1 MPTKTKKAAKPA
13 KVGANTKTAK
23 YYVVLVELDTKLPA
37 NGQSKPHLYIGMS
50 KTPPEARLKTLQG
63 SRLAGP
69 DYARGHYV
77 KIYEASPYA
86 KPRTSADVARRRRD
100 EQIEKYIR
108 RGHFVNNGEKFHVYV
123 VDLKQ
128 DHLKTQPAK
137 GHVYVGS
144 TSKDVNTRIEEH
156 RVKRKSETDKKLNS
170 NYVTSYLIGHNKKL
184 SPAGYF
190 STRTSAEDAEEKLA
204 EELCRKGYL
213 VRAGQ
218 FTPNAKTCIS
228 KRKTKK

>member
-23 YYVVLVELDTKLPA
+23 YYVVIVELDTKSRA
-37 NGQSKPHLYIGMS
+37 RDKTKPHLYIGMS

-86 KPRTSADVARRRRD
+86 KPRTSADVARRRCD

-128 DHLKTQPAK
+128 DHLEIMPKS
-137 GHVYVGS
+137 GYVYVGR
-144 TSKDVNTRIEEH
+144 TSKTPEERFKQH
-156 RVKRKSETDKKLNS
+156 MGGKPLEGKDRRSKVVKRLGIRLSYDLMPKSVSTETQSIQLEKDWAKRLKDRG
-170 NYVTSYLIGHNKKL
+170 YRVE
-184 SPAGYF
+184 AG
-190 STRTSAEDAEEKLA
+190 DA
-204 EELCRKGYL
+204 
-213 VRAGQ
+213 
-218 FTPNAKTCIS
+218 TPD
-228 KRKTKK
+228 RKTKK

>member
-23 YYVVLVELDTKLPA
+23 YYVVIVELDTKSRA
-37 NGQSKPHLYIGMS
+37 RDKTKPHLYIGMS
-50 KTPPEARLKTLQG
+50 KTPPEDWLEKFKGPGTAG
-63 SRLAGP
+63 S

-128 DHLKTQPAK
+128 DHLEIMPKS
-137 GHVYVGS
+137 GYVYVGR
-144 TSKDVNTRIEEH
+144 TSKTPEERFKQH
-156 RVKRKSETDKKLNS
+156 MGGKPLEGKDRRSKVVKRLGIRLSYDLMPKSVSTETQSIQLEKDWAKRLKDRG
-170 NYVTSYLIGHNKKL
+170 YRVE
-184 SPAGYF
+184 AG
-190 STRTSAEDAEEKLA
+190 DA
-204 EELCRKGYL
+204 
-213 VRAGQ
+213 
-218 FTPNAKTCIS
+218 TPD
-228 KRKTKK
+228 RKTKK

>member
-1 MPTKTKKAAKPA
+1 MPAKTKKPA
-13 KVGANTKTAK
+13 KTAK
-23 YYVVLVELDTKLPA
+23 YCVVIVELDTKLR
-37 NGQSKPHLYIGMS
+37 GRDKTKPHLYIGIS
-50 KTPPEARLKTLQG
+50 KTLPEARLKKLKEPG
-63 SRLAGP
+63 SAGP

-86 KPRTSADVARRRRD
+86 KPRTSLEVARRRCD

-123 VDLKQ
+123 IDLKQ

-144 TSKDVNTRIEEH
+144 TSKDVDTRIEEH
-156 RVKRKSETDKKLNS
+156 RAKRKSETDKKLNS
-170 NYVTSYLIGHNKKL
+170 NYVTLHMIGHNKKL
-184 SPAGYF
+184 SPTGHF
-190 STRTSAEDAEEKLA
+190 STRTSVEDAEEKLA